1 MSQQPGTIPPGSG
14 KVKSLGSAAGRFV
27 GFVGRHPIGVIESVF
42 FSLIAVIVLQNL
54 ESTSIDVL
62 FWSIPTFPK
71 LVLIFV
77 SMLVG
82 AAAWE
87 LVRRWFRS

>member
-1 MSQQPGTIPPGSG
+1 MSQQPGTPPESSTTDRSGSTI
-14 KVKSLGSAAGRFV
+14 GRV
-27 GFVGRHPIGVIESVF
+27 GGFLARHPIGVIQSLF
-42 FSLIAVIVLQNL
+42 FSLIAIIVLQNL
-54 ESTSIDVL
+54 ESTSFDVL

-82 AAAWE
+82 AGAWE
-87 LVRRWFRS
+87 LLRRWLQR